1 MNTKNLLEIFK
12 NLFDPDECTEFL
24 REIHNNDRL
33 FSFDAFERT
42 AYNCYEFMK
51 DSGLENVEMLPVKAD
66 GKTPY
71 GDWVIPQAWNAEYGV
86 LKSIDNTVLADYNQ
100 VPCSLVMYS
109 GATPDGGITAEAVIV
124 DDNFD
129 VDVKGKI
136 IVTTKS
142 VGQLVDYAVENGAIG
157 IVTDFIPLYKGVRDD
172 VSNMRDVSRWD
183 NSSFAASNKG
193 LFGFSLSPDNGE
205 KLRELIREGKSTLH
219 AEVKTKRYDGVCYT
233 VSGKIKGESENSI
246 NIYGHLYEPGA
257 NDNSSGCAVIL
268 ELARCIN
275 EAINDGVLQ
284 RPRLTLNFVMGWE
297 CTGSIAWFEAKE
309 RHSVGGFV
317 ADMVGT
323 DTIDNSHMCIW
334 HAPMSNISF
343 ADYYIE
349 NIIETYINSYGVN
362 FKWENKKFS
371 IGTDNLLSDP
381 CFSMPS
387 AAMITEPAFS
397 YHSSLD
403 VASRI
408 QRDVIA
414 RNGVIIGVYLFGLAV
429 MKLDEVDEFWQA
441 IAEYINK
448 MSFAYKF
455 ELLKNARQSL
465 KKLFPEW
472 SKDGD
477 LIPVR
482 KVAGCLTFD
491 ARADLS
497 NSEWQPAWNNQLNL
511 PLFWADSKRSLW
523 EITVLSAAEYG
534 ESFDIQWKLVRD
546 YFMFLEK
553 NDYISLI

>member
-12 NLFDPDECTEFL
+12 NLFDPDKCTEFL
-24 REIHNNDRL
+24 QTIHANDRL

-42 AYNCYEFMK
+42 ARNCYEFMK
-51 DSGLENVEMLPVKAD
+51 DTGLDDVEMLPVKAD

-71 GDWVIPQAWNAEYGV
+71 GDWVIPQAWNAESAVLRTPDGV
-86 LKSIDNTVLADYNQ
+86 VLADYNQ
-100 VPCSLVMYS
+100 VPCSLAMYS
-109 GATPDGGITAEAVIV
+109 AAANVTAEATIV
-124 DDNFD
+124 DDDSDAD
-129 VDVKGKI
+129 VSGKI
-136 IVTTKS
+136 IVTSKP
-142 VGQLVDYAVENGAIG
+142 VGQLVDFAVKNGAVG
-157 IVTDFIPLYKGVRDD
+157 IVSDFIPLYKGVRDNVND
-172 VSNMRDVSRWD
+172 MPDVSRWD
-183 NSSFAASNKG
+183 NSSFGGGNKG
-193 LFGFSLSPDNGE
+193 LFGFSLSPANGE
-205 KLRELIREGKSTLH
+205 KLRAMIRQGKSTLH
-219 AEVKTKRYDGVCYT
+219 AEVKTKTYDGVCYT
-233 VSGKIKGESENSI
+233 VSGKIKGESENSL

-275 EAINDGVLQ
+275 KAVNDGVLP

-309 RHSVGGFV
+309 RNSVGGFV

-349 NIIETYINSYGVN
+349 NIIETYMNFYGVN
-362 FKWENKKFS
+362 FQWENKKFS
-371 IGTDNLLSDP
+371 IGTDNLLADP

-403 VASRI
+403 TPARI

-429 MKLDEVDEFWQA
+429 MTLDEVDEFWQA

-448 MSFAYKF
+448 ISFAYKF
-455 ELLKNARQSL
+455 ELLKNARHSL

-472 SKDGD
+472 SVEGE

-482 KVAGCLTFD
+482 KVSGCLTFD
-491 ARADLS
+491 VRADLRDAK
-497 NSEWQPAWNNQLNL
+497 WQPAWNNQLNL
-511 PLFWADSKRSLW
+511 PLFWADGKRSLW
-523 EITVLSAAEYG
+523 EIMVLSAAEVG
-534 ESFDIQWKLVRD
+534 ESFDNQWKLVYE
-546 YFMFLEK
+546 YFTFLK
-553 NDYISLI
+553 DNGYISLI